1 MSLLQILVMLAAVG
15 MAAIATVALILIFGK
30 DDDL

>member
-1 MSLLQILVMLAAVG
+1 MSLLQILVLLAAVG
-15 MAAIATVALILIFGK
+15 MTAISAVALILIFGK